1 MEPTILASLAT
12 DTWLRVS
19 AAVFRVWLRVCPL
32 VLPCGQQERIFV
44 GMVLMLIFGEALA
57 LYGLIV
63 AIVIV
68 TVTGVKC

>member
-32 VLPCGQQERIFV
+32 VLPEMLV
-44 GMVLMLIFGEALA
+44 GHA
-57 LYGLIV
+57 
-63 AIVIV
+63 
-68 TVTGVKC
+68 